1 MPPKRDSAQRGTKRA
16 LTPDAGSTTV
26 EGDYFSD
33 SGSESI
39 HGQNT
44 WWLIVHKYLKA
55 ASMMTAA
62 ELTARA
68 SKAKCKAR
76 GSIAPN
82 RQVQD
87 DEELAKTWMMRY
99 SEDNLRKVNFAI
111 FELVFMM
118 LGMPILV
125 AWPGIRYVQ
134 FPLALP
140 PRLWSQPF

>member
-1 MPPKRDSAQRGTKRA
+1 MPPKRDSALRGRKRV
-16 LTPDAGSTTV
+16 LSPDVASGAV
-26 EGDYFSD
+26 EGDYYSD

-39 HGQNT
+39 HPQNI
-44 WWLIVHKYLKA
+44 WWLIVHRYIKA
-55 ASMMTAA
+55 RSIMSAA
-62 ELTARA
+62 EPTARA

-76 GSIAPN
+76 GAIAPN

-87 DEELAKTWMMRY
+87 DEELAKKWMMRY

-125 AWPGIRYVQ
+125 AWPAIRNVQ
-134 FPLALP
+134 FALALP
-140 PRLWSQPF
+140 PSLWSHPF